1 MFILGFFSVLCTQ
14 RLPPKSGC
22 LKRSGNLTSCGS
34 LSTATISTFEI
45 QQISSMP
52 FKVSIN
58 HLLPP
63 ANEVCEGYVFIGV
76 CLSTGGVSASGPGGC
91 LPPPPQADTPLGKHA
106 PGQTPLPQGKHPL
119 NRHPPGQTHPTPLP
133 SAGIHTPP
141 PNACLDTPPYGGYYR
156 IRSTSG
162 WYTSHWNAFVFYSII
177 SKYL

>member
-1 MFILGFFSVLCTQ
+1 MFMLGFFSVLCTQ
-14 RLPPKSGC
+14 RLPPQSGC

-63 ANEVCEGYVFIGV
+63 ANEVWEGYVFIGV
-76 CLSTGGVSASGPGGC
+76 CLSTWGVSASGPGGC

-106 PGQTPLPQGKHPL
+106 PRQTPLPLGK
-119 NRHPPGQTHPTPLP
+119 HPPGQTPPL
-133 SAGIHTPP
+133 
-141 PNACLDTPPYGGYYR
+141 PNACWDTPPFLVDTTGYGQQAGGTHPTGMHSCFILLFQNTCKLGYQ
-156 IRSTSG
+156 
-162 WYTSHWNAFVFYSII
+162 N
-177 SKYL
+177 

>member
-63 ANEVCEGYVFIGV
+63 ANKVCEGYVFIGV

-91 LPPPPQADTPLGKHA
+91 LPPPPQADTPLGKH
-106 PGQTPLPQGKHPL
+106 PPEQTPPWANTPHPL
-119 NRHPPGQTHPTPLP
+119 AQCWDTHTPTQCMLGYTPLWWILQDTVNKRVVHIP
-133 SAGIHTPP
+133 LECIRVLFHYFKIPI
-141 PNACLDTPPYGGYYR
+141 NLD
-156 IRSTSG
+156 IKI
-162 WYTSHWNAFVFYSII
+162 NV
-177 SKYL
+177 